1 MIEGGAN
8 EGVLGQNVHVRH
20 VVKYMEFCPQ
30 SLLFCVTLK
39 ITILKEFY
47 PQNSLT
53 VVV

>member
-8 EGVLGQNVHVRH
+8 EGVSGQNVHVRH
-20 VVKYMEFCPQ
+20 VVKYMELCPQ
-30 SLLFCVTLK
+30 SLLLCVTFK

-47 PQNSLT
+47 HQNSLT